1 MSDDFKD
8 ELKTAIEIALSAGGL
23 LRAEFNRPGGPRGTI
38 SHAEADEAAEQ
49 LLMDRLKAVF
59 PHDNFLGEETGGSR
73 GTSGRLWLVDPND
86 GTRAYMEGFRG
97 AAVSIAL
104 LDRGEP
110 VLGVVYAYNHPD
122 DNGDLIA
129 WAKGGPVFRNNKP
142 VRRTWPDAPNPNC
155 TVLLS
160 HQADKSPSA
169 NALCVAPM
177 RYRAVPSIAYRLAL
191 VAAGEGDAAVSLNG
205 PVAWNVAGGHAI
217 LLGAGGDL
225 YDKKG
230 QPVRYTADGHRPP
243 SGWVFGGSRELIDH
257 LRKQDWSRVFKHA
270 GNAGPYSLCRPRRGC
285 GPVDPGVLS
294 RAQGCLL
301 GQLAGD
307 SLGSL
312 VEFKTPE
319 QIKRLYPRGVRKLAG
334 GGTFNTIAG
343 QPTDDS
349 EMALMLARSIIGR
362 GA

>member
-1 MSDDFKD
+1 VPFSVKN
-8 ELKTAIEIALSAGGL
+8 SA
-23 LRAEFNRPGGPRGTI
+23 RPGGPRGTI
-38 SHAEADEAAEQ
+38 GHAEADDAAEH
-49 LLMDRLKAVF
+49 LIMDRLKAVF
-59 PHDNFLGEETGGSR
+59 LRDSFLGEETGGSN

-86 GTRAYMEGFRG
+86 GTSAYMEGFRG